1 MLLVLVLVFSGVFAV
16 FTLLML
22 ARGAG
27 ASQQTKQVL
36 ATLDSALATNRAAP
50 RDQIV
55 DVRKTELFSAIPW
68 INRWLLQIE
77 VAPRL
82 RSLLYQANLKW
93 TVGGL
98 LLMCLACFMVPFYLI
113 YQRTDAIFPSP
124 C

>member
-36 ATLDSALATNRAAP
+36 ATLDSALATNRATP

-68 INRWLLQIE
+68 INRWLLKIE

-93 TVGGL
+93 TVGG
-98 LLMCLACFMVPFYLI
+98 CCCFSCAWPALW
-113 YQRTDAIFPSP
+113 FPSI
-124 C
+124 